1 MPNVIRIKRRA
12 SSSGA
17 GAPSSLANAEL
28 AYNEATDIGYYGTG
42 TGGAGGSAT
51 SVVAV
56 FGPGAF
62 LGLSSGLTQT
72 AAGTYTFSGGVTF
85 SSTVALGS
93 SATATTPAAD
103 DNSTAVATTAWVQNE
118 IAGFAGGTVTS
129 VALTVPNFL
138 SVTGSPITT
147 SGTLAVSLA
156 TQTANTIFA
165 GPTTGSA
172 AAPTFRSLTADDIPS
187 LSGVYIPMSGSAT
200 PTGTYTF
207 SGTVNVTGTFQLG
220 STSVTSSA
228 AELNL
233 VDGSVANTVVNSK
246 AVIYGSA
253 GQIAATTIATTGNAT
268 VGGNLTVSGNL
279 TVDGT
284 VTTVNST
291 TITVDDKNIELGSVY
306 SPTDTTADGGGITL
320 KGATDKTWNWV
331 NATDSWTSSEHIDLA
346 SGKSYKIAGTDVL
359 SATALGSAVV
369 SSSLTSVGTIAT
381 GTWSATEIA
390 VTKGGTGLTSVAK
403 GTVLVANTA
412 NTITALD
419 GGGSVDGL
427 LTYTAS
433 SDTIAWANEI
443 DGGTF

>member
-1 MPNVIRIKRRA
+1 MPNTIRIKRRA
-12 SSSGA
+12 SSGGA

-42 TGGAGGSAT
+42 TGGANGTAT

-103 DNSTAVATTAWVQNE
+103 DNSTKVATTAWVQNE
-118 IAGFAGGTVTS
+118 ISGLAGGTVTS
-129 VALTVPNFL
+129 VAMTVPSFL
-138 SVTGSPITT
+138 SVSGSPITT

-156 TQTANTIFA
+156 TQTANLVFA

-172 AAPTFRSLTADDIPS
+172 AAPTFRSLVASDIPS

-207 SGTVNVTGTFQLG
+207 SGTINATGTFQLG
-220 STSVTSSA
+220 STTVTSSA

-233 VDGSVANTVVNSK
+233 VDGSVANTVVNSR
-246 AVIYGSA
+246 AVIYGSS
-253 GQIAATTIATTGNAT
+253 GQIAATTLATSGNAT
-268 VGGNLTVSGNL
+268 VGGDLTVTGSL
-279 TVDGT
+279 TVNGSVST
-284 VTTVNST
+284 INST

-306 SPTDTTADGGGITL
+306 NPTDTTADGGGITL
-320 KGATDKTWNWV
+320 KGSTDKTIIWV
-331 NATDSWTSSEHIDLA
+331 NATDSWTFNQNVELGSGYAYRINGA
-346 SGKSYKIAGTDVL
+346 SVL
-359 SATALGSAVV
+359 SASTLGSGVT
-369 SSSLTSVGTIAT
+369 SSSLTTVGTIAT
-381 GTWSATEIA
+381 GVWQGTA
-390 VTKGGTGLTSVAK
+390 VGAAYGGTGLTSVAK
-403 GTVLVANTA
+403 GTVLVANDT

-419 GGGSVDGL
+419 GGGTNDGL
-427 LTYTAS
+427 LAYTAS
-433 SDTIAWANEI
+433 TDTIAWATTI

>member
-1 MPNVIRIKRRA
+1 MPNTIRIKRRA
-12 SSSGA
+12 SSGGA

-28 AYNEATDIGYYGTG
+28 AFNENSAILYYGTG

-51 SVVAV
+51 SVIAI
-56 FGPGAF
+56 GGSGAF
-62 LGLSSGLTQT
+62 VS
-72 AAGTYTFSGGVTF
+72 
-85 SSTVALGS
+85 
-93 SATATTPAAD
+93 
-103 DNSTAVATTAWVQNE
+103 
-118 IAGFAGGTVTS
+118 
-129 VALTVPNFL
+129 
-138 SVTGSPITT
+138 ITEVR
-147 SGTLAVSLA
+147 A
-156 TQTANTIFA
+156 ANTVLA
-165 GPTTGSA
+165 GPTSGAA
-172 AAPTFRSLTADDIPS
+172 AAPTFRALTSADIPS

-207 SGTVNVTGTFQLG
+207 SGTVNVTGTLQLG

-320 KGATDKTWNWV
+320 KGATDKTFNWV